1 MLPFTPE
8 VFFANFA
15 QYNAAI
21 WPAQIVAYALGFSV
35 ILLLLRPAAWSS
47 PLIALILAAAWIWNG
62 AVYHMDHFA
71 RINFA
76 APLFGILFIAEGLLL
91 AWSGAVARR
100 LTFRFRADPM
110 GWTGLTLLIFAMAV
124 YPVLGWLAS
133 HGWPRGP
140 AFGVA
145 PCPTVIFTMGLLSLA
160 EGRVPLHLLVI
171 PVLWALLGGS
181 AAWLLNVPEDLAL
194 PLAAF
199 VGLWLILRKTRV
211 AA

>member
-1 MLPFTPE
+1 
-8 VFFANFA
+8 
-15 QYNAAI
+15 
-21 WPAQIVAYALGFSV
+21 
-35 ILLLLRPAAWSS
+35 
-47 PLIALILAAAWIWNG
+47 
-62 AVYHMDHFA
+62 
-71 RINFA
+71 
-76 APLFGILFIAEGLLL
+76 
-91 AWSGAVARR
+91 
-100 LTFRFRADPM
+100 M